1 MTDSQ
6 QDDAFRRLVQRI
18 DPRARLLRTRRLTG
32 GVSAEITVLE
42 VARSD
47 GETTK
52 LLVRRHGDSDRA
64 HNPHIAMDEFRL
76 LEIAQAHA
84 LAAPEPYYVDE
95 SCDLFPTPVLVVEY
109 IEGEADFAPTDLAG
123 YLSRVVAELVKI
135 HEVKETPDLSF
146 LPRQDKGFGAR
157 PADLDTSLS
166 EDRIRAALESASP
179 LSQVNE
185 SGLLHGDYWPGNILW
200 RNGKLAA
207 VIDWEDARIGDP
219 LADLAN
225 CRLELLWWFG
235 AAAMDD
241 FTDRYRSLARIDL
254 TNLPFWDLCAA
265 LRPCGK
271 LSNWGLDE
279 ATERRMRALHSL
291 FVSRARE
298 LLKLQ

>member
-1 MTDSQ
+1 
-6 QDDAFRRLVQRI
+6 
-18 DPRARLLRTRRLTG
+18 
-32 GVSAEITVLE
+32 
-42 VARSD
+42 
-47 GETTK
+47 
-52 LLVRRHGDSDRA
+52 
-64 HNPHIAMDEFRL
+64 

-166 EDRIRAALESASP
+166 EDRIHAALESASP

>member
-1 MTDSQ
+1 
-6 QDDAFRRLVQRI
+6 
-18 DPRARLLRTRRLTG
+18 LLRTRRLTG